1 MVPRNNKG
9 YGFIKKRTKTEE
21 STFISDIPGLEDF
34 HLDCVRKN
42 STAHFKE
49 SILEL
54 SKHVVQV
61 IDYGGN
67 KLAASIQ
74 NHQMVVIV
82 VPDKVADN
90 DAEITQVIQ
99 KIWLGD

>member
-9 YGFIKKRTKTEE
+9 YGFIKKRTKTKE

-34 HLDCVRKN
+34 HLDRGRQN
-42 STAHFKE
+42 SAAQFKE

-54 SKHVVQV
+54 AKHVVQA
-61 IDYGGN
+61 IDYDGN

-74 NHQMVVIV
+74 NRHIFCITCVI
-82 VPDKVADN
+82 
-90 DAEITQVIQ
+90 AETLSATSSDTIMTI
-99 KIWLGD
+99 IW